1 LVKKAM
7 TNEAATPAAISRMP
21 RVMLSPDEVYC
32 ITMSRIPEATS
43 DMQTRLRNDTM
54 VLPLTVLSLPRFCM
68 TMPMR

>member
-1 LVKKAM
+1 M
-7 TNEAATPAAISRMP
+7 TNEAATPAAISKMP
-21 RVMLSPDEVYC
+21 RVMLSPDDVYWM
-32 ITMSRIPEATS
+32 TMSRIPEATS

>member
-1 LVKKAM
+1 M

-32 ITMSRIPEATS
+32 ITMSRIPEATN